1 MNSTYK
7 QSFTFISSKVV
18 YVKKNLAYQVKHPLK
33 TKFLLPIKLA
43 SFAKWLSIRLQT
55 MWTWVGISL
64 LSLKLQVWCMLRAR
78 SSLTFRQTIECGFT
92 LKLVHDMII
101 TYSQLNFPNL
111 CQIIMLAVGAMGD
124 STPHLVK
131 RRLQKS
137 TI

>member
-18 YVKKNLAYQVKHPLK
+18 YVKKHLAYQVKHPLK
-33 TKFLLPIKLA
+33 TNFLLPIKLA
-43 SFAKWLSIRLQT
+43 SLAKWLSVRLRT
-55 MWTWVGISL
+55 TWFWVGISL

-78 SSLTFRQTIECGFT
+78 SSLTFRQTIGCGFT
-92 LKLVHDMII
+92 LKLVHDMI

-124 STPHLVK
+124 STPHLLK